1 MDAQTRLMKGQ
12 SEYVFQRI
20 RETVKELSGDEVS
33 WTPCRGANTIKW
45 ILTHM
50 ARIGYVLI
58 PQAIQGTVKPEGW
71 DDDYQEQPHS
81 PEQLLD
87 DLDKAHVIICDL
99 LTETTDAALAKPM
112 TIWGRETDRKGL
124 LFHLLAE
131 LIHHNGQIAM
141 LRGTYRRS
149 GCGE

>member
-1 MDAQTRLMKGQ
+1 MNAQTELMKEHV
-12 SEYVFQRI
+12 EYVFQRI
-20 RETVKELSGDEVS
+20 RETVNKLSEDELG
-33 WTPCRGANTIKW
+33 WMPCRGANTIKW

-81 PEQLLD
+81 LDELLG
-87 DLDKAHVIICDL
+87 DLDEAYEIISEL
-99 LTETTDAALAKPM
+99 LSETTDVALASPL

-141 LRGTYRRS
+141 LRGAYRRS
-149 GCGE
+149 GGGE

>member
-1 MDAQTRLMKGQ
+1 MKEQ
-12 SEYVFQRI
+12 VEYVFQRI
-20 RETVKELSGDEVS
+20 RATVDDLSEDELS
-33 WTPCRGANTIKW
+33 WTPCRGANTINW

-50 ARIGYVLI
+50 ARIGCVLA
-58 PQAIQGTVKPEGW
+58 PQALQGTVKPEGW
-71 DDDYQEQPHS
+71 DDDYQDQPHS
-81 PEQLLD
+81 LDELLG
-87 DLDKAHVIICDL
+87 DLDKAYLIISEGL
-99 LTETTDAALAKPM
+99 SETSDAALASPL

-149 GCGE
+149 GRGE